1 MFDNFFMIANGKA
14 KSNEVIY
21 RISLSLIKGLNKRF
35 RVSSNSLNDISYT
48 LPMPLAYN
56 REDNKCTHVHTQ
68 YTTRGRTNM
77 SSHFQIL
84 LLYQVLFSGP
94 VPTNPPDI

>member
-1 MFDNFFMIANGKA
+1 MIANGKA
-14 KSNEVIY
+14 KSNENIY

-35 RVSSNSLNDISYT
+35 RVSSNSLNDISYI

-56 REDNKCTHVHTQ
+56 REDSKCTHVHTQ

-84 LLYQVLFSGP
+84 LL
-94 VPTNPPDI
+94 